1 MSRKTANL
9 AAMAL
14 ESSGGASSVDEL
26 SANHFLLLS
35 GALFIIGMM
44 GVLIRR
50 NVIVIFM
57 CVELMINAVNVAFV
71 GFAWEQNSM
80 IGQTFALF
88 IIAVAAAE
96 SIVGL
101 GIIMALSRRVD
112 TVDVGEVTSL
122 RD

>member
-1 MSRKTANL
+1 MQH
-9 AAMAL
+9 
-14 ESSGGASSVDEL
+14 L

-44 GVLIRR
+44 GVLTRR

-57 CVELMINAVNVAFV
+57 SVELMINAVNVAFV

-80 IGQTFALF
+80 VGQTFALF
-88 IIAVAAAE
+88 VIAVAAAE
-96 SIVGL
+96 SILGL
-101 GIIMALSRRVD
+101 AIIMALSRRVD
-112 TVDVGEVTSL
+112 TVDVGKVTQL

>member
-1 MSRKTANL
+1 MEGITA
-9 AAMAL
+9 
-14 ESSGGASSVDEL
+14 E
-26 SANHFLLLS
+26 HFLLLS
-35 GALFIIGMM
+35 AALFIIGMM

-50 NVIVIFM
+50 NVLVIFM
-57 CVELMINAVNVAFV
+57 SVELMINGVNVAFV

-96 SIVGL
+96 SILGL
-101 GIIMALSRRVD
+101 GIIMALSRRLD
-112 TVDVGEVTSL
+112 TVDVGEVTQL